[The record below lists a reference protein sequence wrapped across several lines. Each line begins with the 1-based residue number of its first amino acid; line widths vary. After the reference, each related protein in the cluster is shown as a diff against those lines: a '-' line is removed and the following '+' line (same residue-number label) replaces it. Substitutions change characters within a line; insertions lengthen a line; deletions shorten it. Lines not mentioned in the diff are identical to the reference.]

1 MKNPYIIYPAEMKDF
16 VGRKAHYRNLH
27 QLLQRTP
34 SIILVIGIRGMGK
47 TSFLKNI
54 LHQDFEPQPLFIEYN
69 SKNKHERE
77 FVIPDLY
84 RSRKEI
90 PEHSELVKKLN
101 TLKLKFTFSN
111 YSPSLQK
118 EPLPEAF
125 LKVADIFRLNHES
138 IMDIQKALKKIVSN
152 IVVLVNVHNLLPVE
166 QWIFEELVKTSP
178 NFFVIIEL
186 TEEMA
191 WATVI
196 NNYESIELEPL
207 SRKESVEIIGK
218 GKFLDKETSEAVYEL
233 SGGFPY
239 LVQVISWILY
249 EKHLRGEDIHAFI
262 DMLREE
268 DPEDFF
274 GSVHQEILTVLNPD
288 ARRLLIDLSCTP
300 SVLTLKVLKA
310 FSQVESHNA
319 LSDLTEKGILSQ
331 KNGIFRV
338 NLALSPD
345 FLEYIDEYINEDEII
360 GDFTDIY
367 LEAAR
372 TLKKEDD
379 CVFLMEDLRNTDE
392 GQSEVVPVLENED
405 VLLGFGTDE
414 LYAGRLASAERCFE
428 RGLQLNGALK
438 SAFLARLGIVFQR
451 VEIPDK
457 ALQCYEK
464 ALHIHKETGYSQ
476 GEADQYG
483 NIGWIYKEKG
493 SLDEAETY
501 CKKALEIDRELKD
514 KQRETLHLGE
524 ISAVYREKGDPDKAL
539 ACSTQALE
547 IERELQHVAQETIH
561 LKDIG
566 AAYIQMG
573 NLDEGLP
580 CLKQALKRFTSSGD
594 RYEVLSTYAH
604 IFDGFIRKDDPV
616 TAFSYVKKAL
626 EYTQDEEYT
635 SGIFAIMMMTA
646 KHLMRENQWKYL
658 QHITMVKSPHFGK
671 ELNSLVTAVGYY
683 AKYKLSGSKVYLNNY
698 KRKKKKLGYSA
709 RRILD
714 ELIKRK

>member
-1 MKNPYIIYPAEMKDF
+1 MKNPYIIHPAEMKDF
-16 VGRKAHYRNLH
+16 VGRKTHYRKLH
-27 QLLQRTP
+27 QLLKGTP

-47 TSFLKNI
+47 ASFLKNI

-69 SKNKHERE
+69 SKKHERE

-84 RSRKEI
+84 RNRKEI

-101 TLKLKFTFSN
+101 TLKLKFTFSD
-111 YSPSLQK
+111 YSPSSQK
-118 EPLPEAF
+118 EPLSEDFFKA
-125 LKVADIFRLNHES
+125 ADIFRLNYES
-138 IMDIQKALKKIVSN
+138 LMDIQNTLKKIKAN
-152 IVVLVNVHNLLPVE
+152 IVVLVNVHNLLPAE
-166 QWIFEELVKTSP
+166 QWILEELVKNSQ
-178 NFFVIIEL
+178 NFFLIIKL

-191 WATVI
+191 STMVI
-196 NNYESIELEPL
+196 SNYEPIELEPL
-207 SRKESVEIIGK
+207 SREESVEIIGK
-218 GKFLDKETSEAVYEL
+218 GKFLDEETSEAVYEL
-233 SGGFPY
+233 SGGYPY

-268 DPEDFF
+268 EPEDFF
-274 GSVHQEILTVLNPD
+274 GNVHQEILTVLNPD
-288 ARRLLIDLSCTP
+288 ARRLLIDLSCAP

-310 FSQVESHNA
+310 FSQADPHEG
-319 LSDLTEKGILSQ
+319 LSDLIEKGILSQ
-331 KNGIFRV
+331 ENGIFRV
-338 NLALSPD
+338 HLALSPV
-345 FLEYIDEYINEDEII
+345 FLEYIDEDEII

-372 TLKKEDD
+372 TLKKDDD
-379 CVFLMEDLRNTDE
+379 CVFLLEDLRNTDE
-392 GQSEVVPVLENED
+392 GQSEVIPVLENEE

-457 ALQCYEK
+457 ALQCYEQ
-464 ALHIHKETGYSQ
+464 ALHIHKETGYNQ
-476 GEADQYG
+476 GEADQLG

-493 SLDEAETY
+493 SLDEAETHY
-501 CKKALEIDRELKD
+501 KRALEIDRELKD
-514 KQRETLHLGE
+514 KQREALHLGE
-524 ISAVYREKGDPDKAL
+524 ISAVYREKGEPDKAL
-539 ACSTQALE
+539 TCSTQALE
-547 IERELQHVAQETIH
+547 IERELQHAARETIH

-566 AAYIQMG
+566 AASIQMG
-573 NLDEGLP
+573 NLDEGLTY
-580 CLKQALKRFTSSGD
+580 LKQALERFTSSGD

-616 TAFSYVKKAL
+616 TAFSYMKKAL

-635 SGIFAIMMMTA
+635 GGIFAIMMMTA
-646 KHLMRENQWKYL
+646 KHLMQENQWKYL
-658 QHITMVKSPHFGK
+658 QHITLVKSPHFGK

-683 AKYKLSGSKVYLNNY
+683 AKYKLSGNKVYLKDY
-698 KRKKKKLGYSA
+698 KRRKKKLGYSA
-709 RRILD
+709 RSILD
-714 ELIKRK
+714 ELFKRK